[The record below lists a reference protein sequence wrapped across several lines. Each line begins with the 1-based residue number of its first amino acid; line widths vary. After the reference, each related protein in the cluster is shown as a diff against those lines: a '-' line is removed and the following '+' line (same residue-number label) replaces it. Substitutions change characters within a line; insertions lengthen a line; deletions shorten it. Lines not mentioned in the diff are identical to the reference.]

1 MRNKLGPTPQAALK
15 SWSEAMKCDINGR
28 MATEGI
34 YGRESEGWKTH
45 LHGLSTFKCIWT
57 LAEQD

>member
-45 LHGLSTFKCIWT
+45 LHGLSTF
-57 LAEQD
+57 